1 MTDKERF
8 LKNFSRTYGNIAK
21 SCKSVGIARNT
32 YYNWLKD
39 DSDFNQKIKDTVECI
54 KDDIETLAFER
65 AKNNSDRMIIFLLQT
80 KCKDRG
86 YSISKEVIIET
97 VEEPKTTLENYNFA
111 NLSNE
116 ELLVFAKIK
125 READKNPDQRGG
137 LNLDAILT
145 NSECVIMTEV
155 CIRDYEKSQE
165 KDKFK
170 G

>member
-8 LKNFSRTYGNIAK
+8 LKIFLRTYGNIAK

-39 DSDFNQKIKDTVECI
+39 DIDFNQKIKDTVECI
-54 KDDIETLAFER
+54 KDDMETLAFER
-65 AKNNSDRMIIFLLQT
+65 AKNNSDRMIVFLLQT

-97 VEEPKTTLENYNFA
+97 VEESKNSLENYNFA

-137 LNLDAILT
+137 LNLDEILT
-145 NSECVIMTEV
+145 NDEASIMAKV
-155 CIRDYEKSQE
+155 CQRDYERNQK
-165 KDKFK
+165 K
-170 G
+170 

>member
-39 DSDFNQKIKDTVECI
+39 DKEFNQQIKDCNELLR
-54 KDDIETLAFER
+54 DNLEMLAFQR

-86 YSISKEVIIET
+86 YSISKEVVVET
-97 VEEPKTTLENYNFA
+97 VEEPKATLENYNFA
-111 NLSNE
+111 NLSDE
-116 ELLVFAKIK
+116 ELMVFAKIK
-125 READKNPDQRGG
+125 READKNLNQRGG
-137 LNLDAILT
+137 LDLDTILT
-145 NSECVIMTEV
+145 DRETTIMAKV
-155 CIRDYEKSQE
+155 CQRDYEQSQ
-165 KDKFK
+165 KK
-170 G
+170 